1 MRSAE
6 QFPNI
11 FQSQCES
18 NVCHD
23 VSDVSAAKF
32 HHFSRNKTKK
42 TTPRLANFKHQV
54 TEKFGTAENFFQA
67 LDTQKM
73 GKVRE
78 KDFIQR

>member
-1 MRSAE
+1 MMCRTYQLQSFTI
-6 QFPNI
+6 FPEI
-11 FQSQCES
+11 
-18 NVCHD
+18 
-23 VSDVSAAKF
+23 K
-32 HHFSRNKTKK
+32 RKK